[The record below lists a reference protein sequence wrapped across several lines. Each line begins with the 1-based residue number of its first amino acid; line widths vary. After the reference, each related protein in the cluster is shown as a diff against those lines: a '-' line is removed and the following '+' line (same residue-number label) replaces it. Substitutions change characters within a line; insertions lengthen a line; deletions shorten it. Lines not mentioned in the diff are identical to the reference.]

1 MKRRQSWLCTVAT
14 TVAIVVASTTAN
26 AVTPKVD
33 VSSHAITCSTVTGTA
48 KLSPALDDVGLS
60 PLTIKLKGN
69 LAGCVDTTD
78 GAVLIDSA
86 TFSGVITDPT
96 NFCPDLI
103 TTFQPPATASGTIIY
118 KWKANRTTPTL
129 QTQSTQVID
138 TRTGDLFSPGG
149 PFGPATYVQLAFGT
163 VSVSGAFTG
172 GDGGITS
179 STVFLTSQ
187 DWAGI
192 QSLCATATGVK
203 TFDLGLGAVTL
214 Q

>member
-1 MKRRQSWLCTVAT
+1 MRRMHSWLWSTAATVS
-14 TVAIVVASTTAN
+14 IVLGATTAN
-26 AVTPKVD
+26 AVPPKVD

-60 PLTIKLKGN
+60 TLVIKLKGK
-69 LAGCVDTTD
+69 LTGCVDTTD
-78 GAVLIDSA
+78 GAVLIDSG
-86 TFSGVITDPT
+86 TFTGVITGPT
-96 NFCPDLI
+96 NYCPDLI
-103 TTFQPPATASGTIIY
+103 TTFQPPAPVSGSILY
-118 KWKANRTTPTL
+118 KWKANRATPIL
-129 QTQSTQVID
+129 QTQSTQLVD

-163 VSVSGAFTG
+163 VSVSGAFAG
-172 GDGGITS
+172 GDGGVTS

-192 QSLCATATGVK
+192 QSLCATEAGVK
-203 TFDLGLGAVTL
+203 TFNLGLGVVTL